1 MKKTICSMIFD
12 VLLALMLLKGGID
25 PQSVA
30 VNFAVVWAL
39 FGCVICIAV
48 SVYGFVTCEMME
60 SKNLKMTRRNVE
72 DIKTVITIFCRELSP
87 LRRFRSLMLFALT
100 FACLV
105 GGGWILTAL
114 LYVICTLIFWAARS
128 PVQQRIKAITQ

>member
-1 MKKTICSMIFD
+1 MKKTICSTIFY
-12 VLLALMLLKGGID
+12 VLLALVLIKGGRD

-48 SVYGFVTCEMME
+48 SIYGAVTCEMLE
-60 SKNLKMTRRNVE
+60 RKDLKITRRNAE
-72 DIKTVITIFCRELSP
+72 DIKNVITIFCRDISP
-87 LRRFRSLMLFALT
+87 LRRFGSLMLFALT

-105 GGGWILTAL
+105 GAGWILTAL
-114 LYVICTLIFWAARS
+114 LYVFCALIFTAVRS
-128 PVQQRIKAITQ
+128 VVRQRIKAICQ